1 MSFVRRAAVALVV
14 LALSPPAWAL
24 DKQGS
29 AHGGDVEG
37 PSSGFAVTGN
47 VAAGVALYNP
57 TYAARPNNTGLA
69 FLRTA
74 GHLDI
79 DLIGTRLSIPVDVNV
94 FTDQKAR
101 PGGRTL
107 VPSEIDFISGLTST
121 WRLGPG
127 ALEGGARVEVDQAL
141 DRGGYPSGRRPPSTQ
156 TYADVRFRYLMSLAA
171 VAPDAAA
178 KLADG
183 DVTGWLTLG
192 WFAVNSAY
200 FARPD
205 NTGLALFRYAA
216 HAEIAVW
223 KKRLALGVDGI
234 MFTDRRTSA
243 VRPSELDLTLL
254 AIARVSF
261 VELQLAYE
269 RDMPIDRG
277 GLVQH
282 FLYTLVTVPFEI
294 VSRPQ
299 PQEGVALAPR
309 TTRAAGAPPYGR
321 AR

>member
-1 MSFVRRAAVALVV
+1 M
-14 LALSPPAWAL
+14 
-24 DKQGS
+24 
-29 AHGGDVEG
+29 
-37 PSSGFAVTGN
+37 TGN
-47 VAAGVALYNP
+47 VAAGLALFNP
-57 TYAARPNNTGLA
+57 TYAARPNNSGLA

-79 DLIGTRLSIPVDVNV
+79 DLIGPRLSIPIDVNV

-101 PGGRTL
+101 PGGRVF
-107 VPSEIDFISGLTST
+107 VPSEIDFIGGVTST

-127 ALEGGARVEVDQAL
+127 ALEGGARVEVDRAL
-141 DRGGYPSGRRPPSTQ
+141 DPGGYPSGRRAPKTQ
-156 TYADVRFRYLMSLAA
+156 TYGDVRFRYLMSLAA

-183 DVTGWLTLG
+183 DVAGWLTLG

-216 HAEIAVW
+216 HAEVAFW
-223 KKRLALGVDGI
+223 KKRLALGVDGT

-243 VRPSELDLTLL
+243 LRPSELDLTLL
-254 AIARVSF
+254 AMVRLTG

-282 FLYTLVTVPFEI
+282 FLYTLVTVPFEL
-294 VSRPQ
+294 VSHPAPAEEATR
-299 PQEGVALAPR
+299 APR
-309 TTRAAGAPPYGR
+309 SGSPTMPRSSSNLFGR
-321 AR
+321 AL